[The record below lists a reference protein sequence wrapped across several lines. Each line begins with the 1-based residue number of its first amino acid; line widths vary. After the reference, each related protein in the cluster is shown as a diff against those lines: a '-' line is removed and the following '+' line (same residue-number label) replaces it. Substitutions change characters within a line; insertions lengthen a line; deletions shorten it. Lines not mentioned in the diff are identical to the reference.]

1 MRKISIK
8 LLDHTLKRTAF
19 ALCGLLTFTG
29 TAMAFT
35 PTAAQISEFKS
46 LPKSEQVAL
55 AKQYGVD
62 LSQFNVSSDSSS
74 QQQKANSAPTI
85 LPRSVDYQDNTQRN
99 LNVAVKPYQNQGLK
113 PFGYD
118 VFAGK
123 PTTNTPLNDIPVPN
137 DYVIGPGDEIK
148 IQLYGKDNQSYSLD
162 VGRNGEIDFPGLG
175 PISVA
180 GQSFHELKQALKERV
195 AKQMIGNKISVSMG
209 TLRTIPVFVLG
220 DAYQPGAYNVNSLTT
235 VSQALIAA
243 GGIDTVG
250 SLRNIQIKRHGKLV
264 EHFDLYQMLLNG
276 NSKQDIRLR
285 AGDVVFIPAKGSTI
299 SIDGAVQR
307 PAIYELKGGET
318 LAQAIHNAGGIT
330 ATGSQ
335 THITVK
341 RQTNNGIKVFTLDM
355 AKNGDRNF
363 KLENGD
369 KLKIND
375 KSTQLT
381 SYVQVKGAVV
391 RPGDYQFHRGMH
403 ISDLFSSVNS
413 ALQDHVD
420 LNYALLVRQINMQG
434 DIETYQFEL
443 KKAITEPKSSA
454 NLELHNRDEILV
466 FSEAH
471 SALLQNGDNSN
482 SNNLNGNGVNSDNLN
497 SANQNNVNSSNG
509 NLANVGLNGA
519 NVNNANLNNVNSNNA
534 SANSTNANSNNSMLN
549 AQVNQMPSIKNLSL
563 QALEQKTKGEQSSDF
578 SRNALLAPV
587 IDELRQQATP
597 SHPVQVVEV
606 SGAVRYP
613 GVYPLSVNYRLSDLI
628 TAAGGL
634 VESAESRTG
643 EMSRVAIVNGQ
654 QHITHQN
661 FALGKALNVN
671 SADDFKLQSK
681 DRINVFMKPE
691 WREESTVTLNG
702 AVKFPGTYT
711 IQQGE
716 TLDDVIKRAG
726 GLTRFAYA
734 DGAVLSRVSL
744 KKAEAAKLNMLKQ
757 QMQQEIAELTLR
769 RQTSVASY
777 PTSPMDAMKVVDKLQ
792 TAKPIGRLVINLP
805 AILKGN
811 KQDDVM
817 LQNGDTLYVPVKQN
831 VISVVGQVQFPASFV
846 FNPRESL
853 SDYISKAGGTK
864 VQADKD
870 RMYVIRANGSVMLPN
885 NSYWFSRKDDS
896 LHPGDTIVV
905 PINSNYLDS
914 LSVWSTATQMLYQ
927 MGVAWKA
934 VQ

>member
-1 MRKISIK
+1 M
-8 LLDHTLKRTAF
+8 
-19 ALCGLLTFTG
+19 
-29 TAMAFT
+29 
-35 PTAAQISEFKS
+35 
-46 LPKSEQVAL
+46 
-55 AKQYGVD
+55 
-62 LSQFNVSSDSSS
+62 
-74 QQQKANSAPTI
+74 
-85 LPRSVDYQDNTQRN
+85 
-99 LNVAVKPYQNQGLK
+99 
-113 PFGYD
+113 
-118 VFAGK
+118 
-123 PTTNTPLNDIPVPN
+123 
-137 DYVIGPGDEIK
+137 
-148 IQLYGKDNQSYSLD
+148 
-162 VGRNGEIDFPGLG
+162 GRNGEIDFPGLG

-180 GQSFHELKQALKERV
+180 GQSFHELKQALTVRV
-195 AKQMIGNKISVSMG
+195 SEQMIGNKISVSMG

-250 SLRNIQIKRHGKLV
+250 TLRNIEVKRHGKLV
-264 EHFDLYQMLLNG
+264 ERFDLYQMLLNG

-285 AGDVVFIPAKGSTI
+285 AGDVVFIPAKGATVNI
-299 SIDGAVQR
+299 NGAVQR
-307 PAIYELKGGET
+307 PAIYELKSGET
-318 LAQAIHNAGGIT
+318 LSQAIHDAGGIT

-335 THITVK
+335 NHITVK
-341 RQTNNGIKVFTLDM
+341 RQTNSGIKVFTLNL
-355 AKNGDRNF
+355 AEHADRDF

-369 KLKIND
+369 SLKIND
-375 KSTQLT
+375 KNTQLT
-381 SYVQVKGAVV
+381 SYIQVKGAVV
-391 RPGDYQFHRGMH
+391 RPGDYQFHKGMH
-403 ISDLFSSVNS
+403 ISDVLNSVNS
-413 ALQDHVD
+413 SLRDHVD
-420 LNYALLVRQINMQG
+420 LNYALLVRQIDMQG
-434 DIETYQFEL
+434 DIVTYQFNL
-443 KKAITEPKSSA
+443 KDAITNPKSAA
-454 NLELHNRDEILV
+454 NLALQNRDEILV
-466 FSEAH
+466 FSEAQ
-471 SALLQNGDNSN
+471 SALDQ
-482 SNNLNGNGVNSDNLN
+482 
-497 SANQNNVNSSNG
+497 
-509 NLANVGLNGA
+509 
-519 NVNNANLNNVNSNNA
+519 NNA
-534 SANSTNANSNNSMLN
+534 SANSTSSDTNSADANSVTSNSSSSDLS
-549 AQVNQMPSIKNLSL
+549 NQKNQHTSLSKDSLKSLSL
-563 QALEQKTKGEQSSDF
+563 QSLEKKTIGEKSSDY
-578 SRNALLAPV
+578 SRTVLLAPV

-597 SHPVQVVEV
+597 SQPVQVVEV

-613 GVYPLSVNYRLSDLI
+613 GVYPLSVNYKLSDLI

-634 VESAESRTG
+634 VESADLRTG
-643 EMSRVAIVNGQ
+643 EVSRVAIVNGQ
-654 QHITHQN
+654 QHITHKN
-661 FALGKALNVN
+661 FELGKALNVN

-691 WREESTVTLNG
+691 WREESTVTLDG

-744 KKAEAAKLNMLKQ
+744 KKSEAAKLQMLKS

-777 PTSPMDAMKVVDKLQ
+777 PTSPNEAMKVVDKLQ

-846 FNPRESL
+846 YDPRESL